1 MLKIAITSL
10 ILGFIGMTSSY
21 ANAQQTTN
29 STIPKAIFDGYWAM
43 TDKILDHYG
52 VIKFTRTK
60 TGIRGE
66 NLRFICHNNGHY
78 KLIHKE
84 ITPITIEDNKLIIL
98 KDNQAWSSLQI
109 LAIEPKKVLL
119 IKQELLQESGK
130 QLSPQ
135 GLEFSYIH
143 RKTAKPLCP

>member
-1 MLKIAITSL
+1 MHKFVIISL
-10 ILGFIGMTSSY
+10 ILGFMGITSSY
-21 ANAQQTTN
+21 ANTQQMAN

-78 KLIHKE
+78 KLVHKE
-84 ITPITIEDNKLIIL
+84 ITPVTIEDNKLIIF

-119 IKQELLQESGK
+119 IKQELLQDSGK
-130 QLSPQ
+130 QLFPQ

>member
-1 MLKIAITSL
+1 MFKITIISL
-10 ILGFIGMTSSY
+10 ILGFIGITSSY
-21 ANAQQTTN
+21 ANTQQIDT
-29 STIPKAIFDGYWAM
+29 TIPKAVFDGYWAM
-43 TDKILDHYG
+43 TDEILDHYG
-52 VIKFTRTK
+52 VIKLTKTK

-66 NLRFICHNNGHY
+66 NLRFICHRDGQY
-78 KLIHKE
+78 KLIHQE
-84 ITPITIEDNKLIIL
+84 ITPITIEDNKLIIF

-119 IKQELLQESGK
+119 IKQELLQDSGK
-130 QLSPQ
+130 QLFPQ